1 MLAEALPDAL
11 SLSRMRVSNLDAK
24 PAASPEP
31 APTND
36 RYEPPRFE
44 LICLACEI
52 SAYAPDS
59 DLPLF

>member
-1 MLAEALPDAL
+1 
-11 SLSRMRVSNLDAK
+11 MRIPNLDSQ
-24 PAASPEP
+24 PIAAPEP
-31 APTND
+31 AATD
-36 RYEPPRFE
+36 TRYEPPRYE

>member
-1 MLAEALPDAL
+1 VSGAL
-11 SLSRMRVSNLDAK
+11 SLSTMRVPNTDSK
-24 PAASPEP
+24 PIASPEP
-31 APTND
+31 APTHN
-36 RYEPPRFE
+36 RYEPPRYE